1 MSKTP
6 IQAFKP
12 NVTEREALD
21 LFSSARPSTLYWR
34 TLRGPLQ
41 RMAAAYVPYV
51 LYRAS
56 YRMNGAPR
64 NALFAMDAVDGSLDL
79 FTFTKSPESS
89 ELIDVKTRNRL
100 SCSLEPARAET
111 LLRDKI
117 LRAIFQ
123 QGFFKLRDFDLQ
135 LAPASEPIH
144 IPYWLGF
151 YGRDRLRCR
160 VMDAIRRRIEGS
172 KATAFFEH
180 WLAA

>member
-1 MSKTP
+1 
-6 IQAFKP
+6 
-12 NVTEREALD
+12 
-21 LFSSARPSTLYWR
+21 
-34 TLRGPLQ
+34 
-41 RMAAAYVPYV
+41 
-51 LYRAS
+51 
-56 YRMNGAPR
+56 
-64 NALFAMDAVDGSLDL
+64 DL
-79 FTFTKSPESS
+79 FTFAKSPESS
-89 ELIDVKTRNRL
+89 ELVDVETRNRL
-100 SCSLEPARAET
+100 TCLLEPTRAEN

-117 LRAIFQ
+117 QRAIFQ

-135 LAPASEPIH
+135 LAPTSEPIH